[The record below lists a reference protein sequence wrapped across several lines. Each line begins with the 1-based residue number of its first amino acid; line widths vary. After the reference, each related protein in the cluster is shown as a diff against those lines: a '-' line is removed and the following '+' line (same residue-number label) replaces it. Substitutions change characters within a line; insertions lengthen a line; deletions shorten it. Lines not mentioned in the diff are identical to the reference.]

1 MLVNKPKFWSK
12 KKSLF
17 SVLLYP
23 FSLIFKLITYFK
35 KKNSSLTEFNI
46 PIICVGNIYIGG
58 TGKTPSTIFI
68 AQKLKNLGKRP
79 VIIRKYYKE
88 HFDEHGL
95 IREHFPD
102 LILDKNRSAAVKK
115 AENNYD
121 VAVLDDGFQDYK
133 IKKNLNILCFNQA
146 QLIGNGLVIPAGPLR
161 EDIQAVRN
169 ANIIIING
177 LKVPHFEKE
186 ILQINNKLDIF
197 YSSYIPENVEIFRNK
212 KLIALAGIG
221 NPENFFNLLNKFSLK
236 IEKKIVYPDHYNFS
250 KSEILKIISEA
261 NKNKCNVITT
271 EKDYFRIKDFNLE
284 NIDCLK
290 LKYKIEHEEKFL
302 NKILKLYDK
311 NF

>member
-1 MLVNKPKFWSK
+1 MLVNKPKFWTK

-35 KKNSSLTEFNI
+35 KKNSSPTKFNI
-46 PIICVGNIYIGG
+46 QIICVGNIYIGG

-68 AQKLKNLGKRP
+68 AQKLKNLGKKP

-121 VAVLDDGFQDYK
+121 TAVLDDGFQDYK

-186 ILQINNKLDIF
+186 ILHINSKLDIF
-197 YSSYIPENVEIFRNK
+197 YSSYVPENVEMFKNK

-221 NPENFFNLLNKFSLK
+221 NPENFFNLLNKFNLK
-236 IEKKIVYPDHYNFS
+236 IEKKIVFPDHYNFS
-250 KSEILKIISEA
+250 KSEILKIISDA
-261 NKNKCNVITT
+261 NENKCNVITT

-284 NIDCLK
+284 NIDYLK
-290 LKYKIEHEEKFL
+290 LKYKIDNEEKFL

>member
-95 IREHFPD
+95 IKDHFPD

-133 IKKNLNILCFNQA
+133 IKKN
-146 QLIGNGLVIPAGPLR
+146 
-161 EDIQAVRN
+161 E
-169 ANIIIING
+169 
-177 LKVPHFEKE
+177 
-186 ILQINNKLDIF
+186 
-197 YSSYIPENVEIFRNK
+197 
-212 KLIALAGIG
+212 
-221 NPENFFNLLNKFSLK
+221 
-236 IEKKIVYPDHYNFS
+236 
-250 KSEILKIISEA
+250 
-261 NKNKCNVITT
+261 
-271 EKDYFRIKDFNLE
+271 YFMF
-284 NIDCLK
+284 
-290 LKYKIEHEEKFL
+290 
-302 NKILKLYDK
+302 
-311 NF
+311 